1 MPLSESEAIILR
13 TYPLGE
19 GDRIVSFLSRTE
31 GRLRGVARGAR
42 RPKSRF
48 GASLEPLSHVRIWF
62 FERETRPLARISQCE
77 LLESFWEAQR
87 AYNAQVAF
95 GLLAEIS
102 ESILPEREPSDAFFR
117 LLLATCRAVK
127 ATKQV
132 ALPLAYFALW
142 TVRLGGWLPSLDQC
156 ARCGRSLLA
165 QPAME
170 SWAGGEGAGIY
181 CRDCR
186 PEPARNVSAEALACA
201 RTMLRESLEK
211 LGQAGGCRAEIELA
225 NYALDWI
232 ELQAEKK
239 LATRSM
245 LQLARGSEL

>member
-31 GRLRGVARGAR
+31 GRLRGVAHGAR

-48 GASLEPLSHVRIWF
+48 GASLEPLSHVRIWY

-95 GLLAEIS
+95 ALVAEIS
-102 ESILPEREPSDAFFR
+102 ESVLPEREPSDTFFR
-117 LLLATCRAVK
+117 LLLATCRAVQ
-127 ATKQV
+127 ASSQV

-142 TVRLGGWLPSLDQC
+142 AVRLGGWLPSLDQC
-156 ARCGRSLLA
+156 AHCGRNLLA
-165 QPAME
+165 QPAV
-170 SWAGGEGAGIY
+170 AGLAGAEGTGIY
-181 CRDCR
+181 CRECR
-186 PEPARNVSAEALACA
+186 TASGRSISADALACA
-201 RTMLRESLEK
+201 RTMLRASLENMVR
-211 LGQAGGCRAEIELA
+211 AGGCPAAVELA
-225 NYALDWI
+225 NCAFDWI
-232 ELQAEKK
+232 ELHAERK